1 MWFLNRHIAASL
13 AGTWYT
19 MYRSQEVQ
27 TGVTGTDY
35 STITSS
41 SSTDYKNMFYI
52 QGQLIVTF

>member
-1 MWFLNRHIAASL
+1 
-13 AGTWYT
+13 

-52 QGQLIVTF
+52 QGHLVVTF